1 MREDG
6 GVRGVVCWLALHE
19 APGDAVR
26 ADPVTA
32 RVRDWAAARGV
43 GRDAAVTVLRC
54 FADRDADQGPS
65 PAFDAAAVRHV
76 RTVTGCAELA
86 VDVLVT
92 TGPDRLARVWTHIGH
107 PRTPELDVVL
117 GGVRFA
123 GFPHD

>member
-1 MREDG
+1 
-6 GVRGVVCWLALHE
+6 
-19 APGDAVR
+19 
-26 ADPVTA
+26 
-32 RVRDWAAARGV
+32 
-43 GRDAAVTVLRC
+43 VLRC
-54 FADRDADQGPS
+54 SADRNADQGPS
-65 PAFDAAAVRHV
+65 PTFDAAAVRHV

-123 GFPHD
+123 GFPHDWRDAGPTPCGARSPQRPARGRTGRSPTPSAPPLRVPARA